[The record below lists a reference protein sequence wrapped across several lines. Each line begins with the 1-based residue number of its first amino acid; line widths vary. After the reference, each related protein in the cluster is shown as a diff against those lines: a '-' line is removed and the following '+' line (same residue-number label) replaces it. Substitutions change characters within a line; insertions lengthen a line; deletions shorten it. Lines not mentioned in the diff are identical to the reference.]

1 MSTSC
6 TPETVYCEGHITSL
20 VFLTKRHNLNIL
32 MKKHLTKVN
41 LDTVKKKNNSSKYI
55 VYI

>member
-20 VFLTKRHNLNIL
+20 VFLTKRHNLNLL

-41 LDTVKKKNNSSKYI
+41 LDTVKKKKTTHQSI
-55 VYI
+55 